1 MKRGGGGGV
10 CGECLDRSNINTDLQ
25 NKLLSF
31 LTLEICTDLL
41 RNRALKHKETTS
53 SSDHYFGSMLSS
65 RGRGG
70 KKRNHSMS
78 VVSSSSSSSF
88 HQ

>member
-1 MKRGGGGGV
+1 M

-41 RNRALKHKETTS
+41 RNIRKLRAALITILVPCSVLGVGEE
-53 SSDHYFGSMLSS
+53 
-65 RGRGG
+65 
-70 KKRNHSMS
+70 KKKNNKKKKSQH
-78 VVSSSSSSSF
+78 VSSV
-88 HQ
+88 